1 MKRSIETTVGAFDAK
16 TNLSQL
22 LDRVEK
28 GETVVITRHGVPVA
42 RLSPYESGI
51 DREMVRKTIQ
61 ELKKFAKGRRL
72 PPGETIKDLIN
83 EGRRF

>member
-1 MKRSIETTVGAFDAK
+1 VGAFEAK

-22 LDRVEK
+22 LDRVEQ

-42 RLSPYESGI
+42 RLGPYESGI
-51 DREMVRKTIQ
+51 DREKVRRAIR
-61 ELKKFAKGRRL
+61 ELKDLSKGQSL
-72 PPGETIKDLIN
+72 PPGMTIRDLID